1 METFPSWME
10 DDYRKIANKGP
21 LSTLIFGHRF
31 KSDQTLYEYLT
42 EFLLV
47 FVSAKNADL
56 NEGKMHFHDITI
68 VKNLSYWVEPRMA
81 LRRFIFYDKAK
92 KKGSIPADTDAYRKM
107 INLISDKMDIGDKE
121 LAKEY
126 VEDIQDLFHGYA
138 AVVRNRFWGAQT
150 LLPICPEFVLC
161 GVDSIEKK
169 RKSDF
174 EKKLK
179 DVKDVK
185 DGVDWAKS
193 LDTTFDFTKHNFLSR
208 GGELY
213 YLHLLQGL
221 DGDKNRQN
229 KLEHLLNDLVNGQ
242 CQKISKLANY
252 VQESWEEQY
261 SLDKTALSQKLE
273 VAYIPATGYKECG
286 RSSVD
291 ELISYLSCKLHPITR
306 VEILAKGVMFQIMR
320 MMSFRVADYLGKEIP
335 IWIVDMKAENT
346 DTVKKIAHESFRSLE
361 SDFMTAINKM
371 ANEAG
376 IPDDERMKKLKD
388 AYTDSMNIFRR
399 KGKELQCIIPISGP
413 FERFTLSEDTIQ
425 FLVLSLIQPGD
436 KMTLKMFLEKL
447 YQNYRIVIGPEE
459 YRKSMQDSSMDS
471 SLANSFS
478 ENVVAFQQFLRSTG
492 FLKELSDA
500 TSIVINPYELIEEVI
515 S

>member
-1 METFPSWME
+1 METFPKWME

-68 VKNLSYWVEPRMA
+68 EKSLSYWVEPRMA

-92 KKGSIPADTDAYRKM
+92 KKGSIPADTEAYREM
-107 INLISDKMDIGDKE
+107 INLISDKIDIGDKE

-161 GVDSIEKK
+161 GVDPTEKK
-169 RKSDF
+169 RK
-174 EKKLK
+174 K
-179 DVKDVK
+179 DV
-185 DGVDWAKS
+185 
-193 LDTTFDFTKHNFLSR
+193 N
-208 GGELY
+208 
-213 YLHLLQGL
+213 
-221 DGDKNRQN
+221 
-229 KLEHLLNDLVNGQ
+229 
-242 CQKISKLANY
+242 
-252 VQESWEEQY
+252 WEEQY
-261 SLDKTALSQKLE
+261 LLDKTALSQKLE

-306 VEILAKGVMFQIMR
+306 IEILAKGVMFQIMR
-320 MMSFRVADYLGKEIP
+320 MMSFRVADYLGKETP

-376 IPDDERMKKLKD
+376 IADDERMKKVREARINSLD
-388 AYTDSMNIFRR
+388 IFKS

-413 FERFTLSEDTIQ
+413 FERFTLSEDTIR

-500 TSIVINPYELIEEVI
+500 TSIVINPYEPIEEVI

>member
-1 METFPSWME
+1 METFPKWME

-68 VKNLSYWVEPRMA
+68 EKSLSYWVEPRMA

-92 KKGSIPADTDAYRKM
+92 KKGSIPADTEAYREM
-107 INLISDKMDIGDKE
+107 INLISDKIDIGDKE

-161 GVDSIEKK
+161 GVDPTEKK
-169 RKSDF
+169 RK
-174 EKKLK
+174 K
-179 DVKDVK
+179 DVNWED
-185 DGVDWAKS
+185 DPQS
-193 LDTTFDFTKHNFLSR
+193 LDTKFDFTKHNFLSR

-252 VQESWEEQY
+252 VQES
-261 SLDKTALSQKLE
+261 
-273 VAYIPATGYKECG
+273 
-286 RSSVD
+286 
-291 ELISYLSCKLHPITR
+291 
-306 VEILAKGVMFQIMR
+306 
-320 MMSFRVADYLGKEIP
+320 
-335 IWIVDMKAENT
+335 
-346 DTVKKIAHESFRSLE
+346 
-361 SDFMTAINKM
+361 
-371 ANEAG
+371 
-376 IPDDERMKKLKD
+376 
-388 AYTDSMNIFRR
+388 
-399 KGKELQCIIPISGP
+399 
-413 FERFTLSEDTIQ
+413 
-425 FLVLSLIQPGD
+425 
-436 KMTLKMFLEKL
+436 
-447 YQNYRIVIGPEE
+447 
-459 YRKSMQDSSMDS
+459 
-471 SLANSFS
+471 
-478 ENVVAFQQFLRSTG
+478 
-492 FLKELSDA
+492 
-500 TSIVINPYELIEEVI
+500 
-515 S
+515 

>member
-1 METFPSWME
+1 METFPKWME

-68 VKNLSYWVEPRMA
+68 EKSLSYWVEPRMA

-92 KKGSIPADTDAYRKM
+92 KKGSIPADTEAYREM
-107 INLISDKMDIGDKE
+107 INLISDKIDIGDKE

-161 GVDSIEKK
+161 GVDPTEKK
-169 RKSDF
+169 RK
-174 EKKLK
+174 K
-179 DVKDVK
+179 DVNWEEDPQ
-185 DGVDWAKS
+185 S
-193 LDTTFDFTKHNFLSR
+193 LDTKFDFKKHNFLSR

-261 SLDKTALSQKLE
+261 LLDKTALSQKLE

-306 VEILAKGVMFQIMR
+306 IEILAKGVMFQIMR
-320 MMSFRVADYLGKEIP
+320 MMSFRVADYLGKETP

-376 IPDDERMKKLKD
+376 IADDERMKKVRE
-388 AYTDSMNIFRR
+388 ARIN
-399 KGKELQCIIPISGP
+399 
-413 FERFTLSEDTIQ
+413 
-425 FLVLSLIQPGD
+425 SL
-436 KMTLKMFLEKL
+436 
-447 YQNYRIVIGPEE
+447 E
-459 YRKSMQDSSMDS
+459 Y
-471 SLANSFS
+471 F
-478 ENVVAFQQFLRSTG
+478 
-492 FLKELSDA
+492 
-500 TSIVINPYELIEEVI
+500 
-515 S
+515 

>member
-1 METFPSWME
+1 METFPKWME

-68 VKNLSYWVEPRMA
+68 EKSLSYWVEPRMA

-92 KKGSIPADTDAYRKM
+92 KKGSIPADTEAYREM
-107 INLISDKMDIGDKE
+107 INLISDKIDIGDKE

-126 VEDIQDLFHGYA
+126 VEDIQNLFHGYA

-161 GVDSIEKK
+161 GVDPTEKK
-169 RKSDF
+169 RK
-174 EKKLK
+174 K
-179 DVKDVK
+179 DVNWEEDPQ
-185 DGVDWAKS
+185 S
-193 LDTTFDFTKHNFLSR
+193 LDTKFDFTKHNFLSR

-229 KLEHLLNDLVNGQ
+229 KLERLLNDLVNGQ

-261 SLDKTALSQKLE
+261 LLDKTALSQKLE

-306 VEILAKGVMFQIMR
+306 IEILAKGVMFQIMR
-320 MMSFRVADYLGKEIP
+320 MMSFRVADYLGKETP

-376 IPDDERMKKLKD
+376 IADDERMKKVREARINSLD
-388 AYTDSMNIFRR
+388 IFKS

-413 FERFTLSEDTIQ
+413 FERFTLSEDTIR

-459 YRKSMQDSSMDS
+459 YRKSMQDSFMDS

-500 TSIVINPYELIEEVI
+500 TSIVINPYEPIEEVI